1 MAIAKFDPTLD
12 ADFIDYFSSSLFS
25 YMLLVA
31 DDEYTFNYEGLSM
44 FGKTYFSITSWSFIL
59 NNLLLLY
66 LESLFYF

>member
-1 MAIAKFDPTLD
+1 MAIAKFDPSLD
-12 ADFIDYFSSSLFS
+12 VDLIDYFSSSLFS

-44 FGKTYFSITSWSFIL
+44 LGKTYLSVSSCSFIL

-66 LESLFYF
+66 LESLFCF

>member
-1 MAIAKFDPTLD
+1 MAIAKFDPSLD
-12 ADFIDYFSSSLFS
+12 VDLIDYFSSSLFS

-44 FGKTYFSITSWSFIL
+44 LGKTYFSVSSCSFIL

-66 LESLFYF
+66 RESLFCF